1 MKKQIKYT
9 GGFVQSKTAFLTGS
23 ENMLE
28 YFKDLKL
35 IYSFSRVIK
44 ALTFIRTLLTVVII
58 AFSVITGA
66 RLFIT
71 PEKTE

>member
-1 MKKQIKYT
+1 MT
-9 GGFVQSKTAFLTGS
+9 DFLK
-23 ENMLE
+23 NLMLID
-28 YFKDLKL
+28 K
-35 IYSFSRVIK
+35 FSRLLNALSVTKVI
-44 ALTFIRTLLTVVII
+44 LTVVII